1 MQEYFNT
8 NDLSLFSELQV
19 YLILVYIK
27 IITIANQINY
37 VPNDGQIEISKRK
50 MSRVLKLK
58 VNPSHLFQKSKCSC
72 CGEKKFKSHKYKK
85 FNKLLLN
92 GLKQTNIRF
101 QSWMYATD
109 ERYRSEVTNALYLMY
124 NI

>member
-19 YLILVYIK
+19 YLIFVYTK

-37 VPNDGQIEISKRK
+37 VPNDSQIEISKHK

-58 VNPSHLFQKSKCSC
+58 VNPSHLFQKSKCFS
-72 CGEKKFKSHKYKK
+72 CGEKK
-85 FNKLLLN
+85 
-92 GLKQTNIRF
+92 I
-101 QSWMYATD
+101 
-109 ERYRSEVTNALYLMY
+109 
-124 NI
+124 